1 MIRYLELSKKGI
13 HTNDLL
19 QEAGY
24 VPSRNRRD
32 EPIYYG
38 QDSRT
43 RLLNS
48 QSAKSVTSEQVIT
61 KS

>member
-1 MIRYLELSKKGI
+1 MHYIY
-13 HTNDLL
+13 LL
-19 QEAGY
+19 QDAGY

-61 KS
+61 ES